1 MGIKDLIS
9 KIIPDELE
17 VESSFEVLRNKT
29 IGVDVSNY
37 MFKLVTS
44 RNILVRD
51 FHADPHVDISAHITK
66 FWDSFKKLC
75 DGFAIKLILV
85 LDGRRNPA
93 KFDTN
98 VLRES
103 KRAEIVSSASSLDF
117 SSSA

>member
-17 VESSFEVLRNKT
+17 VESSFEDLRNKT
-29 IGVDVSNY
+29 IGIDVSNY

-51 FHADPHVDISAHITK
+51 FHADPRVDISAHITK
-66 FWDSFKKLC
+66 FWDYFKKLC

-93 KFDTN
+93 KLTQTFSGN
-98 VLRES
+98 QKELKLRHLL
-103 KRAEIVSSASSLDF
+103 RA
-117 SSSA
+117 

>member
-9 KIIPDELE
+9 KIIPDGLE

-44 RNILVRD
+44 RDILVRD
-51 FHADPHVDISAHITK
+51 FHADSRVDISAHITK

-93 KFDTN
+93 KFEELK
-98 VLRES
+98 LRHLL
-103 KRAEIVSSASSLDF
+103 RA
-117 SSSA
+117 